1 MTRLHFAQVQHPVG
15 QGGFH
20 TGWIFD
26 PAIPMRLGPN
36 IQGRI
41 TFAWA
46 YDCGSDQLSALHSQI
61 QNVGGAAFKVLFLSH
76 LDDDHVAGIDRLLT
90 ASRVDE
96 VVLPYIGDDEWA
108 LHLAASVSAGTL
120 SGTFI
125 DLAGDPAGWFGARGV
140 QRITYI
146 ETHEDDDDVSDGPD
160 PVDPSDLDLDRR
172 RKIADG
178 AEDAPELIKLG
189 WSRPPEPLQQSTT
202 ENASAEIM
210 IVSRGA
216 VAALHAPGRTLNWVL
231 SPFAFRP
238 SAAKMLE
245 FEAKLAT
252 KFGAGLTA
260 RQYADAAR
268 TPQGRIDLRECFDA
282 VWTTHNL
289 HSMALYAGP
298 AVAVLN
304 KVHNT
309 VWHGKFTHRVVQPG
323 WISTGDFDA
332 TVKKRRRALLRYYA
346 RYAHTVGQITLPHHG
361 SDLSFDASILPAFP
375 DLSFAIAPVGNN
387 GHGHPGKGVQAA
399 VASIPAVGFVRVDEG
414 PSSFYE
420 IVGPV

>member
-1 MTRLHFAQVQHPVG
+1 MNRLHFAQVQHPVG

-20 TGWIFD
+20 TGWLFD
-26 PAIPMRLGPN
+26 PAIPIRLGTN
-36 IQGRI
+36 AQGRI
-41 TFAWA
+41 AFAWA

-61 QNVGGAAFKVLFLSH
+61 QNVGGTAFKVLFLSH
-76 LDDDHVAGIDRLLT
+76 LDDDHVVGVDRLLT

-96 VVLPYIGDDEWA
+96 VVLPYIGDNEWA
-108 LHLAASVSAGTL
+108 LHLAASASAGTL

-140 QRITYI
+140 QRLIYI
-146 ETHEDDDDVSDGPD
+146 ETYGDDDDGPDGPD
-160 PVDPSDLDLDRR
+160 PVDPGDSDPDRL
-172 RKIADG
+172 RKFADG
-178 AEDAPELIKLG
+178 AEHAIEPIKLA
-189 WSRPPEPLQQSTT
+189 WSRPPRPLGQSATK
-202 ENASAEIM
+202 NGSAEIM
-210 IVSRGA
+210 VVSRGA
-216 VAALHAPGRTLNWVL
+216 VASLYTPGRTLNWVL

-238 SAAKMLE
+238 SVARMHK
-245 FEAKLAT
+245 FEAKLVT

-268 TPQGRIDLRECFDA
+268 TPQGRLDLRECFDA

-289 HSMALYAGP
+289 HSMALYSGP

-304 KVHNT
+304 KLHNT

-323 WISTGDFDA
+323 WISTGDFDG
-332 TVKKRRRALLRYYA
+332 TVKKRRQALLRYYA
-346 RYAHTVGQITLPHHG
+346 RYAHTVGQLTLPHHG

-375 DLSFAIAPVGNN
+375 DLSFAIAAVGNN

-399 VASIPAVGFVRVDEG
+399 VASIPAVGFVRVDER
-414 PSSFYE
+414 PSSFYQ